1 MHDNTTLNRNIA
13 PIYFMDFEKES
24 SGSISN
30 HHADG
35 YPTSVFE
42 SRERRWDSQ
51 TDLVRKCSFLERI
64 LHK

>member
-24 SGSISN
+24 SRSIAN
-30 HHADG
+30 HHANG
-35 YPTSVFE
+35 YHTAVFE
-42 SRERRWDSQ
+42 SSEGRWDSQ

-64 LHK
+64 LQK